1 MAAKAV
7 PEATKGF
14 SQAQIEQLLRPINPV
29 RVLTD
34 GKGFSH
40 VSQQDILAHLTRIF
54 GFGNFDIDIKNV
66 ELVFEVPAK
75 KMNQTTKVMEEV
87 PDRFNVCY
95 KALVRLTIRN
105 EAGQEICHFENGSM
119 ETSQGQTRGD
129 GHDLAYKSAI
139 SLSIKRAAIALG
151 DQFGLSLYN
160 KGQMSALVR
169 STLVGLPVTEAV
181 DVQEGVAKQ
190 VSLGNDETEPS
201 EPAGGLLVAEIAP
214 VVAIAEPK
222 PVEGKVTPTEV
233 KKAPDG
239 LLLATYQAIIEAE
252 SLEPLRA
259 IWVRNANYL
268 DESFTRDGENYTLRQ
283 LIEMRKGVLEA
294 TK

>member
-1 MAAKAV
+1 MAVKAV
-7 PEATKGF
+7 PEATHGF
-14 SQAQIEQLLRPINPV
+14 SQAQIEQLLRPINTV

-66 ELVFEVPAK
+66 ELVFEMPAS
-75 KMNQTTKVMEEV
+75 NGVSG
-87 PDRFNVCY
+87 RFDTCY
-95 KALVRLTIRN
+95 KALVRLTVRN
-105 EAGQEICHFENGSM
+105 ERGDEVCYFENGSM
-119 ETSQGQTRGD
+119 ETSLGQKRGD

-169 STLVGLPVTEAV
+169 STLVGLPLTEAV
-181 DVQEGVAKQ
+181 DVQEGVSKQ
-190 VSLGNDETEPS
+190 VSLGNDETD
-201 EPAGGLLVAEIAP
+201 AEVPNTPVIAP
-214 VVAIAEPK
+214 VVAIQPPK
-222 PVEGKVTPTEV
+222 PVEAVVTPTEAV
-233 KKAPDG
+233 KAPAG
-239 LLLATYQAIIEAE
+239 LLLATVQAIKEATD
-252 SLEPLRA
+252 LDPLRA

-268 DESFTRDGENYTLRQ
+268 DEQFTLRDSNMTHTLRV
-283 LIEMRKGVLEA
+283 LIEERKAELEG
-294 TK
+294 K

>member
-1 MAAKAV
+1 MAPKASELA
-7 PEATKGF
+7 PYKGF

-66 ELVFEVPAK
+66 ELVFEAPAK

-105 EAGQEICHFENGSM
+105 EWGQEICHFENGSM

-190 VSLGNDETEPS
+190 VSLGNDETEA
-201 EPAGGLLVAEIAP
+201 PAEVETKPEIAP
-214 VVAIAEPK
+214 VVAIEAPK
-222 PVEGKVTPTEV
+222 PVEAVVTPTEV

-239 LLLATYQAIIEAE
+239 LLLATYQAINEATE
-252 SLEPLRA
+252 LDPLRA

-268 DESFTRDGENYTLRQ
+268 DESFDTDTGTWTLRAY
-283 LIEMRKGVLEA
+283 INKRKAELEG
-294 TK
+294 KK